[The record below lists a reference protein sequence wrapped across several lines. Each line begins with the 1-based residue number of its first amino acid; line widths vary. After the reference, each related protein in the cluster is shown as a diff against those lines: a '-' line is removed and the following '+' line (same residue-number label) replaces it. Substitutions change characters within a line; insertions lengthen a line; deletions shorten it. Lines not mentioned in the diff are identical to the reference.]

1 MQKARVSDVELRFG
15 DHGPGYI
22 VRGPRT
28 DVGFVVLPPGQDFPN
43 HYHETIEE
51 SFYVVSGTVVL
62 WLNGRE
68 RHELEAGDFVRC
80 DPFEMHYFVN
90 EGTEPWQALF
100 VKAPYAP
107 KDGVTVP
114 WKPGEPAPAVGAPTN
129 G

>member
-1 MQKARVSDVELRFG
+1 MLRARVADVELRFG
-15 DHGPGYI
+15 EHGPGYI

-28 DVGFVVLPPGQDFPN
+28 DVGTVVLPPGQDFPN

-51 SFYVVSGTVVL
+51 SFYTIGGTVTL

-68 RHELEAGDFVRC
+68 RHELRPGDYIRC
-80 DPFEMHYFVN
+80 EPFEMHYFVN
-90 EGTEPWQALF
+90 EGEEAWRALF

-114 WKPGEPAPAVGAPTN
+114 WMPGDPPPPLGSPTSE
-129 G
+129 